1 MAAYLLTMQEVAERL
16 GIKAAT
22 VRSWVLTRRIGYIKV
37 GRKLIRIPA
46 SEVEKIIERGRVP
59 ARV

>member
-1 MAAYLLTMQEVAERL
+1 MGAYLLTMQEAAERL

-22 VRSWVLTRRIGYIKV
+22 VRSWVLSRQIGYIKV
-37 GRKLIRIPA
+37 GKKLIRIPA

-59 ARV
+59 ARQ